1 LQVYSRPTMLILYTP
16 KRYIKLEDRDWRSQ
30 KKAVLLKNWSLH
42 FFAQFC
48 LGVLSKFVLDP
59 FSFGIEPFS
68 QRVYFILILVIDLKK
83 KERESRWKIIKKK
96 CYRLDKILAIKKIVF
111 NVNVF
116 FHKMSFNLDVI
127 RLLSCLH
134 YSWSF

>member
-1 LQVYSRPTMLILYTP
+1 LFWCGDFKNNFLKKNYFNLFQYEKHFKKQLQLYSRPTMLILYTP

-59 FSFGIEPFS
+59 FSFWIEPFS
-68 QRVYFILILVIDLKK
+68 QRVYFILTLVIDLKK

-96 CYRLDKILAIKKIVF
+96 CYRLDKNLAIKKKI
-111 NVNVF
+111 
-116 FHKMSFNLDVI
+116 
-127 RLLSCLH
+127 
-134 YSWSF
+134 